1 MIAYCPHCGHTEF
14 MSYKGGDLLLC
25 KACSKTTPP
34 ARRGYTRLKLEA
46 ARLVTAAVWLAGQ
59 YGSFTRSEMAAHLG
73 VSNSPALR
81 SQLDELAGRGILN
94 RVCRPHEQ
102 NGRPTWFFSRPAV
115 AASTARNGGATRRT
129 TAPARPSSFV
139 AVAAG
144 GAVGS
149 R

>member
-25 KACSKTTPP
+25 KACSKTTAPG
-34 ARRGYTRLKLEA
+34 RRGYTRLKLET

-81 SQLDELAGRGILN
+81 SQLDQLAGRGIVT
-94 RVCRPHEQ
+94 RTCRPHEQ
-102 NGRPTWFFSRPAV
+102 NGCSTWFFSRPTM
-115 AASTARNGGATRRT
+115 AASTARNGGATRRP
-129 TAPARPSSFV
+129 APAGP
-139 AVAAG
+139 APAYPAMIAG